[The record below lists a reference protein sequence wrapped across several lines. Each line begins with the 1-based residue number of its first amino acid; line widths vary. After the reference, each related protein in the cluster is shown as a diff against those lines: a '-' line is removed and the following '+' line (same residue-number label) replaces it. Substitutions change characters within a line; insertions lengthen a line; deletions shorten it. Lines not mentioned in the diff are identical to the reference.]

1 MDQEKLMLFMDQ
13 EKLMLFMLVANFYNL
28 KTKKIP
34 AGRVA
39 LGDWLGCWGGHF
51 CLIWDQEAWL
61 VMMGEEVL
69 TTITEGLSQLGR

>member
-1 MDQEKLMLFMDQ
+1 MDQGKLMLFV
-13 EKLMLFMLVANFYNL
+13 LVADFYNL

-39 LGDWLGCWGGHF
+39 LGDWLRCWGGHF
-51 CLIWDQEAWL
+51 CLIWGQEAWL

-69 TTITEGLSQLGR
+69 TMITKGLSQLR